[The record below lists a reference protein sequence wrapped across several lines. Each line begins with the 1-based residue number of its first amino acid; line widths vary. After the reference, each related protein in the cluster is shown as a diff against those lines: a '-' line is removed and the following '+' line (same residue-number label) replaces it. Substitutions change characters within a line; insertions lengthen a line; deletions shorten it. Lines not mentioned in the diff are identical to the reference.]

1 MVPVKGGIGGIE
13 CPNWQEKCHFYT
25 TYSNLTQPMDPE
37 KKSLN
42 FIFPTKYVIPKSLK
56 FSHWPS
62 KYSPCLRLGVK
73 NATDPTLNRGIQSA
87 RWIPS
92 APKYP

>member
-1 MVPVKGGIGGIE
+1 MAGQPTPRNIAPPEIR
-13 CPNWQEKCHFYT
+13 PY
-25 TYSNLTQPMDPE
+25 LTQPMDPE

-62 KYSPCLRLGVK
+62 KLLSGGYVWGELVEWP
-73 NATDPTLNRGIQSA
+73 
-87 RWIPS
+87 
-92 APKYP
+92 

>member
-1 MVPVKGGIGGIE
+1 MVKPHAGRFFVRQKNHGKLSAKIYI
-13 CPNWQEKCHFYT
+13 
-25 TYSNLTQPMDPE
+25 LTQPMDPE

-62 KYSPCLRLGVK
+62 KYMFLMDARIPHMNRKKNTSGGVSK
-73 NATDPTLNRGIQSA
+73 
-87 RWIPS
+87 
-92 APKYP
+92 K

>member
-1 MVPVKGGIGGIE
+1 MDK
-13 CPNWQEKCHFYT
+13 NSQRLYT
-25 TYSNLTQPMDPE
+25 RKVLILTQPMDPE

-62 KYSPCLRLGVK
+62 KNL
-73 NATDPTLNRGIQSA
+73 
-87 RWIPS
+87 
-92 APKYP
+92 

>member
-1 MVPVKGGIGGIE
+1 MVQQDTIPKKVYWIHDVDSFDH
-13 CPNWQEKCHFYT
+13 WTH
-25 TYSNLTQPMDPE
+25 TYYLTQPMDPE

-62 KYSPCLRLGVK
+62 KLLTVY
-73 NATDPTLNRGIQSA
+73 IY
-87 RWIPS
+87 I
-92 APKYP
+92 